1 MVSDFEQVYVS
12 KFGSDDAFCFLFCIT
27 LQQNR
32 GSIVCDLDDHRIVIA
47 ARCDRRFIC
56 KGGENCKCRAAEVE
70 PISCGVLCDGNSESG
85 RLRHQAFESR
95 RLWTRSNPQCIWVEV
110 SEHGWQSTDVVAMG
124 VRQRNG
130 IQMGKAS

>member
-1 MVSDFEQVYVS
+1 MCPSSGVMMRSVFFSASPSS
-12 KFGSDDAFCFLFCIT
+12 KTEAPSYAISTTIESSLPRD
-27 LQQNR
+27 
-32 GSIVCDLDDHRIVIA
+32 VIGA
-47 ARCDRRFIC
+47 SSA